1 MAAVALSFTAGGNI
15 APRRFVKL
23 HSAAHQVVQ
32 AVAND
37 RAIGVSQEGSGSTPI
52 PGASTLAAT
61 AGNPVRV
68 YQIGE
73 TCELEVAAA
82 TAVNAYL
89 KPDANGMGVA
99 VAAANYASAQA
110 LTSTAA
116 AGICLVRIIDHTTVA

>member
-1 MAAVALSFTAGGNI
+1 MASVALSFTAGGNI

-23 HSAAHQVVQ
+23 HTAAHQVVQ
-32 AVAND
+32 AGAGD

-61 AGNPVRV
+61 SGLPIRV

-73 TCELEVAAA
+73 TCELDVAAG
-82 TAVNAYL
+82 TAIGAYL
-89 KPDANGMGVA
+89 KPDADGKGVV

-110 LTSTAA
+110 LTSTVT
-116 AGICLVRIIDHTTVA
+116 AGICLVRVIEQTTVA